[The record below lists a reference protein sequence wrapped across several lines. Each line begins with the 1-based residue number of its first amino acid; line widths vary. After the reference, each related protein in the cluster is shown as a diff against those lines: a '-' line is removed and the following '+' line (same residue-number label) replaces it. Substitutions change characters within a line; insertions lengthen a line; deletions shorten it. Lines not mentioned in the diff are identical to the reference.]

1 MCPKCTRDVETSEH
15 IFSDY
20 PSVAEIW
27 RKLDLEWPD
36 NIANSS
42 LQDWLNYIVSS
53 FSTTTC
59 RAVICTLWYIWSTRN
74 RLIHD
79 RRIIL
84 SQDIIHIVEAYI
96 REVNGVQRKLPVKRV
111 KCERW
116 RLLEASFLKVN
127 FDAAFKGNDRR
138 SCTEIVTRN

>member
-1 MCPKCTRDVETSEH
+1 MAASTLSVTGALRNMEKDV
-15 IFSDY
+15 
-20 PSVAEIW
+20 
-27 RKLDLEWPD
+27 EWPD

-111 KCERW
+111 KSERW

>member
-1 MCPKCTRDVETSEH
+1 MAASTL
-15 IFSDY
+15 
-20 PSVAEIW
+20 SVTGA
-27 RKLDLEWPD
+27 L
-36 NIANSS
+36 
-42 LQDWLNYIVSS
+42 
-53 FSTTTC
+53 

-111 KCERW
+111 KSERW